1 MRNWRIGPRLA
12 LAFALLLALMLVAIA
27 VAFVGLRGAA
37 DQASR
42 LERENVVLLNAA
54 NAMRV
59 AQLSEAVAMRD
70 FVSLPDVESQQAA
83 LRTLTASEKSYVQ
96 AAAALAE
103 VATRMQKE
111 LQVQEQLARIG
122 SAGAKVAARMKDAM
136 AQAEQAEYQDA
147 QAIVYKEVRP
157 LQAEIAKEL
166 ESLVARSN
174 ALSQGRAEA
183 ARAQAARSE
192 QRLLAAAVAALLLGI
207 VATLVVTR
215 GITRPLQAAVVAAE
229 RVAEGDLTALHVE
242 ARGDETGRLLA
253 ALAGMQQRLNALVRT
268 IRDGSDAVG
277 RASEQIAS
285 GNTDLAGRTEEQ
297 AASLEETA
305 ASIEELTASV
315 KQNSEHAAK
324 ASELAGRAAKVAES
338 SGEAVGS
345 VVARMHG
352 IQGSSRK
359 VSDIVGLLDG
369 IAFQTNLLALN
380 AAVEAA
386 RAGAQ
391 GRGFAVVAAEVRA
404 LAQRSA
410 EASKD
415 IKKLVTEAVSQADEG
430 ARAAG
435 GAGAAMREVVQV
447 VGEVAAVVAHMAR
460 ATEEQRTGIEQVNGT
475 IAQLE
480 GVTQSNSTLVQ
491 EISALTEALLG
502 QARELVTA
510 TGRFKLE
517 HVEVDILVE
526 APDAPPSR
534 GSVPLSWEAAPAAQ

>member
-42 LERENVVLLNAA
+42 LERENVALLNAA

-59 AQLSEAVAMRD
+59 AQLTEAVAARD

-83 LRTLTASEKSYVQ
+83 LRTI
-96 AAAALAE
+96 AAAEKTSAEAGTTLEKLA
-103 VATRMQKE
+103 VQMQKE
-111 LQVQEQLARIG
+111 LQVHEQLARIRAG
-122 SAGAKVAARMKDAM
+122 SAKVAARMKDAM
-136 AQAEQAEYQDA
+136 GQAEQAEYQEA

-157 LQAEIAKEL
+157 LQAEIAREL
-166 ESLVARSN
+166 EALVARSN
-174 ALSQGRAEA
+174 TLSQERAEA
-183 ARAQAARSE
+183 ARRQAARSE
-192 QRLLAAAVAALLLGI
+192 QHLIAAAIAALLLG
-207 VATLVVTR
+207 VMATLIVTR
-215 GITRPLQAAVVAAE
+215 GITRPLQAALVAAE
-229 RVAEGDLTALHVE
+229 RVAEGDLTELHVE
-242 ARGDETGRLLA
+242 ARRDETGRLLA

-277 RASEQIAS
+277 RASEQIAA
-285 GNTDLAGRTEEQ
+285 GNTDLAARTEEQ
-297 AASLEETA
+297 AASLEQTA

-315 KQNSEHAAK
+315 KQNSEHAGRAT
-324 ASELAGRAAKVAES
+324 ELARRAAEVAES
-338 SGEAVGS
+338 SAQAVGS
-345 VVARMHG
+345 VVARMQG

-359 VSDIVGLLDG
+359 VSDIVGLMDG

-415 IKKLVTEAVSQADEG
+415 IKKLVTEAVAQADEG

-435 GAGAAMREVVQV
+435 GAGTAMREVVQV
-447 VGEVAAVVAHMAR
+447 VGEVAQVVVHMAR
-460 ATEEQRTGIEQVNGT
+460 ATEEQRAGIEQVNGT
-475 IAQLE
+475 VSQLE

-491 EISALTEALLG
+491 EISALTEALLA
-502 QARELVTA
+502 QARELVAA

-517 HVEVDILVE
+517 QVEVVL
-526 APDAPPSR
+526 ADAPPPPTR
-534 GSVPLSWEAAPAAQ
+534 LPLTWDEAPVPQG